1 MSFAIWTLI
10 QKFSFPK
17 RAAIVVICAIV
28 FGASLAAYVMLLT
41 GHAYLMR
48 VVASL
53 VPALLFLCPL
63 MALYPTLLAS
73 KLFERAMKHAAAV
86 ESFVFLRRC
95 DGNLFGFA
103 GPARRHSQ
111 PFRKSYHCHFR
122 LLRRVRA
129 GRTDRLR
136 RVLL

>member
-1 MSFAIWTLI
+1 MSFAIWTPI

-17 RAAIVVICAIV
+17 RAAIVVVCAIV
-28 FGASLAAYVMLLT
+28 FGASLAAHVMLLT

-73 KLFERAMKHAAAV
+73 KLRSARLHVQSPETLSKLQHTRIGSRA
-86 ESFVFLRRC
+86 S
-95 DGNLFGFA
+95 
-103 GPARRHSQ
+103 
-111 PFRKSYHCHFR
+111 
-122 LLRRVRA
+122 
-129 GRTDRLR
+129 
-136 RVLL
+136 